1 MFDDDNVQPEKKGNQ
16 KGLPV
21 TVKFSVSCEV
31 NPADPKKPIC
41 KLIYKKPPFLGI
53 VETVEEEIDAEF
65 LEEIIEVEG
74 DESSSDS
81 IKESKPMSMKKLHPG
96 KISEKSAGES
106 KGENATEM
114 ILHCVAKSVED
125 SA

>member
-1 MFDDDNVQPEKKGNQ
+1 MFDDDNVQPETKGNQ
-16 KGLPV
+16 KVLPV

-41 KLIYKKPPFLGI
+41 KLIYKKPPFLGL
-53 VETVEEEIDAEF
+53 VETVEDEIDAEF
-65 LEEIIEVEG
+65 SEETIEVEE
-74 DESSSDS
+74 DEASSDS
-81 IKESKPMSMKKLHPG
+81 IKESKPRSMKKMHPG
-96 KISEKSAGES
+96 KISEKSVGEAED
-106 KGENATEM
+106 ENASEM